1 MIRMCI
7 REILAL
13 TLLALM
19 LTVGPAAGAM
29 AGTEIQVSAPFPAPS
44 GVQFKEEWLGFTLV
58 AVLVVAAI
66 AMAIVAWLQKK
77 SLRKRL
83 RLELRN
89 LGNVPSRYELQAK
102 DPDGALRFQ
111 LTLNGDG
118 LEQRQV
124 FEAGQVTPEA
134 KTEQPPPS
142 SSTVN
147 MEGVRQTAGGA
158 MRISGAIADLLNSV
172 GMMLPPSVRAP
183 LLRASS
189 QLRRG
194 RSTVRRTEQFP
205 DRMARRMRVA
215 STSKAKARPEA
226 KPVSPKVVS
235 TWVQTPFVEP
245 GETLAVDLFIR
256 PVKSRQDEF
265 YPFKVLSRS
274 VEQEEA
280 PLVIEEGSVQI
291 AGASRFRR
299 YSPYLLI
306 LVIAV
311 VILFF
316 AFFLASAGVLG
327 Q

>member
-1 MIRMCI
+1 
-7 REILAL
+7 
-13 TLLALM
+13 
-19 LTVGPAAGAM
+19 
-29 AGTEIQVSAPFPAPS
+29 
-44 GVQFKEEWLGFTLV
+44 
-58 AVLVVAAI
+58 
-66 AMAIVAWLQKK
+66 
-77 SLRKRL
+77 
-83 RLELRN
+83 
-89 LGNVPSRYELQAK
+89 
-102 DPDGALRFQ
+102 
-111 LTLNGDG
+111 
-118 LEQRQV
+118 
-124 FEAGQVTPEA
+124 
-134 KTEQPPPS
+134 
-142 SSTVN
+142 
-147 MEGVRQTAGGA
+147 
-158 MRISGAIADLLNSV
+158 
-172 GMMLPPSVRAP
+172 
-183 LLRASS
+183 
-189 QLRRG
+189 
-194 RSTVRRTEQFP
+194 
-205 DRMARRMRVA
+205 MRVA